1 MNHKVGLVGFGQM
14 GRNHAR
20 VLSKISEIDLI
31 RVYDT
36 NLDKVNK
43 SEYPVASSLEEI
55 SNLSE
60 TIVIASS
67 SETHFDLIQ
76 YFSEQKKNILVE
88 KPISLKINE
97 IESIYNISEKYN
109 NYIKV
114 GLLEKYNPTINFI
127 SKQNLTNFLHINIER
142 LSPVNQTNRNSDNV
156 LLDLTIHDF
165 CILKM
170 ITRKKLDE
178 IKFDFYFNKSHP
190 SDHVNI
196 IGHTE
201 SFSVSITTSKI
212 YQEKKRSVEVLT
224 QNSLYKA
231 NLLKNSVEISSL
243 NDLSL
248 YKNKD
253 SYGHIEEIKTSYPV
267 IEYTEP
273 LLAQM
278 KSFLKEVKFKNFKEN
293 RETLNQDLQLHKF
306 LIDLIQN

>member
-31 RVYDT
+31 GVYDT

-76 YFSEQKKNILVE
+76 YFSEQNKNILVE

-97 IESIYNISEKYN
+97 IESIYNISEKCN

>member
-31 RVYDT
+31 GVYDT

-76 YFSEQKKNILVE
+76 YFSEQNKNILVE